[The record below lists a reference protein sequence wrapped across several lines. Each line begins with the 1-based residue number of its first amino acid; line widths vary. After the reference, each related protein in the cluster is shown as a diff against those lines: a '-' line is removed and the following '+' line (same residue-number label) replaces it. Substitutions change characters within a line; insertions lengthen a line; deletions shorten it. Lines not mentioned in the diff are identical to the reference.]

1 MMGFFNVFYFADIPP
16 ASAKTYPFMDQVL
29 KGGGE
34 MPADA
39 LPTGLIKVEGLKQYQ
54 EFVFDDAKR
63 DFGAYAFR
71 FANPSVPEGQ
81 AVKAINPMMQA

>member
-16 ASAKTYPFMDQVL
+16 ASAKTYPFMDQVM

-39 LPTGLIKVEGLKQYQ
+39 LPTGLIKVEGLK
-54 EFVFDDAKR
+54 
-63 DFGAYAFR
+63 
-71 FANPSVPEGQ
+71 
-81 AVKAINPMMQA
+81 